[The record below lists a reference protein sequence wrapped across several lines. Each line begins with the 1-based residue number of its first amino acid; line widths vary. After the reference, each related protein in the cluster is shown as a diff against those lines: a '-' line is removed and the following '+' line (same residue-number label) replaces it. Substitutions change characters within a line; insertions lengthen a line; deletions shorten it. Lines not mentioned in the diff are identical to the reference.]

1 MGNHNKYSGQGYNI
15 MKLLFVLA
23 GCFSFPFTLATD
35 ADNDSYDYSD
45 HSEIEKR
52 QTGYA
57 SYPVY
62 QSYQYQPSAPAYP
75 TYREAPVEPTYSEA
89 PVEEVSEDT
98 VVEVKTIPPPTFQE
112 VVGFGLAEKIGQDTE
127 DAKQFILTIAQN
139 EETLP
144 LVNELIDT
152 NPCVS
157 NLEGYIAL
165 VEFFGNIIEENAP
178 ELEKIFLALS
188 SLRGERNITIL
199 TGTVSDL
206 LLQIDEVY
214 PNLDFETLFLKCG
227 GSPEKGIKALR
238 DMALIFY
245 KMSQIE
251 EIPFLDFNKERKDR
265 LKNTALITEASTN
278 VLDHF
283 RENLAKRDCFTSK
296 DFLGDFVYL
305 TAETLDD
312 LAGALGVLGYLPV
325 ARETRQYAAFTASIV
340 SSLEK
345 VSGFRIP
352 DDCSSGKLL
361 KAAKLFKD
369 IADLFSEVGLESLAI
384 ELGVTFRLDLLP

>member
-98 VVEVKTIPPPTFQE
+98 VVEVQTIPPPTFQE

-227 GSPEKGIKALR
+227 GAPEKGIKALR

-245 KMSQIE
+245 KWVIGLFCVFFSIIYFPRMSQIE
-251 EIPFLDFNKERKDR
+251 EIPFLNFNKERKD
-265 LKNTALITEASTN
+265 
-278 VLDHF
+278 
-283 RENLAKRDCFTSK
+283 
-296 DFLGDFVYL
+296 
-305 TAETLDD
+305 
-312 LAGALGVLGYLPV
+312 
-325 ARETRQYAAFTASIV
+325 
-340 SSLEK
+340 
-345 VSGFRIP
+345 
-352 DDCSSGKLL
+352 
-361 KAAKLFKD
+361 
-369 IADLFSEVGLESLAI
+369 
-384 ELGVTFRLDLLP
+384 